1 MRWGDTLDDDDF
13 LPPTTVTGPDAKGIK
28 TMVEYK
34 KNDKGDLVKT
44 TTKMRVSRVER
55 KQYNVVKERRQ
66 WKRFGEAVKES
77 ADDNYTVQAVE
88 EIPFE
93 RIQQQKQTQAEKKVA
108 ADLKQALAGTDKQA
122 IVGSLKDMLYK
133 KRMERQLAAARGQ
146 LQVEKPPDEDGPDG
160 APGSSLPAPG
170 QGKPGGWVPPSLR
183 NRQAG
188 GDTGDSMRRREE
200 NSVRVTNLSEDT
212 REDDLRD
219 LFSPFGN
226 ISRIYIAYDRETGEN
241 RGFAFVN
248 FVFREDASRAISNLD
263 GYGYDNLIL
272 RVEWAQPR
280 AER

>member
-55 KQYNVVKERRQ
+55 KQYNVRLPGQSLWSFGRELGILTATAIQVVKERRQ

-122 IVGSLKDMLYK
+122 IVGRYV
-133 KRMERQLAAARGQ
+133 QAAK
-146 LQVEKPPDEDGPDG
+146 LQHAV
-160 APGSSLPAPG
+160 AAL
-170 QGKPGGWVPPSLR
+170 QCLLR
-183 NRQAG
+183 A
-188 GDTGDSMRRREE
+188 
-200 NSVRVTNLSEDT
+200 
-212 REDDLRD
+212 
-219 LFSPFGN
+219 
-226 ISRIYIAYDRETGEN
+226 
-241 RGFAFVN
+241 
-248 FVFREDASRAISNLD
+248 
-263 GYGYDNLIL
+263 
-272 RVEWAQPR
+272 
-280 AER
+280 